1 MLGSS
6 DSLESLISRTR
17 VLQLKAKVYKREG
30 NGDRYA
36 KVCVCERER
45 ERERYIYRERERERE
60 RESTFSKVL

>member
-1 MLGSS
+1 VCDNSNDMLGSS

-36 KVCVCERER
+36 KVCVCVRER
-45 ERERYIYRERERERE
+45 ER
-60 RESTFSKVL
+60 